1 MDNPNLQYFFKHIY
15 QGYDPANCDEWPEN
29 LVMKSRS
36 EGVRKSCGRC
46 WWERIRVEI
55 LKANIFSHGSW
66 RHNQPLW
73 ICKIPDK
80 YESREICKFPL
91 TSVNHLGLPKKFLSY
106 MTLLNLSLR
115 SRILLAAISKGG
127 KGLAASW
134 KWLNGYIRYID
145 GYLDPERGI
154 IRIIWI

>member
-15 QGYDPANCDEWPEN
+15 QGYHPANCDEWREN

-55 LKANIFSHGSW
+55 LKANIQSW
-66 RHNQPLW
+66 ILKTQPTTLNLK
-73 ICKIPDK
+73 C
-80 YESREICKFPL
+80 ESREIFKFPL